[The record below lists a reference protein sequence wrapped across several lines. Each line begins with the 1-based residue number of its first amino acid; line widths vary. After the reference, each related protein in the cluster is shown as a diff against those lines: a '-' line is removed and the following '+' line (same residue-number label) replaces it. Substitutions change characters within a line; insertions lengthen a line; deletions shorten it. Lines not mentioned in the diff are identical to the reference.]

1 MKIVINSY
9 IKNTIALNH
18 LLDSMKQQ
26 SEFTRYDV
34 FVMIGGYYN
43 NKCYEIYRSVEK
55 VDNIT
60 YIRCNHNSIDF
71 TGLITLLE
79 LYSKNEDEY
88 YFYLHDTCKIGDN
101 FFKKLESIDLTNV
114 SSIKL
119 NKWFSMNMGIYS
131 QKIINQSKEFLL
143 SKKNTDESRSMEF
156 KCVNF
161 QEDFIFNNDPNN
173 ILLDNYD
180 GPECNGEQVDYYNTG
195 TMRIVEYYPNIDLYK
210 IKANW
215 REKSLIN
222 GIWTL
227 NL

>member
-26 SEFTRYDV
+26 SEFTSYDIIV
-34 FVMIGGYYN
+34 VLGGYYN

-71 TGLITLLE
+71 TGLITMLE
-79 LYSKNEDEY
+79 LYSKNKDEY

-101 FFKKLESIDLTNV
+101 FFKKLQSIDLTNV

-131 QKIINQSKEFLL
+131 QEIINQSKEFLL
-143 SKKNTDESRSMEF
+143 SKKNTDENRSMEF

-180 GPECNGEQVDYYNTG
+180 GPECSGEQVDYYNTG